1 MKTGLQHFWIMSWVV
16 WILGCLPIGL
26 FLTGWWGTIG
36 RVPENRIFI
45 FALIGLFIG
54 IVLAGLLVKVTL
66 RHLFSL
72 PLPFLG
78 SIYVFY
84 FICIYGFFMGF
95 PVFNVILSI
104 PAGSYMGARMKN
116 SPPALKIKYLR
127 ITLLF
132 TLLCLLGGCIM
143 TSWLALR
150 EKTIGSQI
158 QHMLGLSF
166 PVNTLMIWC
175 LIIMGTVLLL
185 ILHYFLL
192 SYFYQRFLKTEFR

>member
-1 MKTGLQHFWIMSWVV
+1 MKKGLQHFWIMSWVV
-16 WILGCLPIGL
+16 RILGCLPIGL
-26 FLTGWWGTIG
+26 FLTGWWSTID
-36 RVPENRIFI
+36 RVPENKIFI

-66 RHLFSL
+66 RYLFSL

-84 FICIYGFFMGF
+84 FICFYGFFMGF

-116 SPPALKIKYLR
+116 SPPALKSKYLR
-127 ITLLF
+127 TTLLF

-150 EKTIGSQI
+150 EKTISSQI

-166 PVNTLMIWC
+166 PFNTLMIWC
-175 LIIMGTVLLL
+175 LIIVGTALLL

-192 SYFYQRFLKTEFR
+192 SYYYRRFLKTEFM